1 MFIPFSPCCP
11 RGDITWK
18 HNLTPQ
24 FHSFSSIRS
33 DWNFPAHFPGAVKW
47 AVSHVSELAL
57 LICSNT
63 SHSLLYGSVWVG
75 LSTQTPAASPLGRG
89 VIDNISPA
97 LHTHAHL
104 YSWLEKGPWC
114 PLTSTV
120 PIIPFWYM
128 PGMGSFPFIKYSA
141 TAGDRSLVLDADIC
155 ISRTKKTQE
164 TGSGATWN

>member
-1 MFIPFSPCCP
+1 MCQSRP
-11 RGDITWK
+11 
-18 HNLTPQ
+18 
-24 FHSFSSIRS
+24 
-33 DWNFPAHFPGAVKW
+33 
-47 AVSHVSELAL
+47 L

-75 LSTQTPAASPLGRG
+75 LSTQTPAAPPLGRR

-120 PIIPFWYM
+120 PVIASQRTWHRPQKHRYM
-128 PGMGSFPFIKYSA
+128 PGMCSFPFITHSVTA
-141 TAGDRSLVLDADIC
+141 TDRWLVLRTDIC
-155 ISRTKKTQE
+155 ISWTIEAAWE
-164 TGSGATWN
+164 TSSGDLSYLINCINSYHHSW